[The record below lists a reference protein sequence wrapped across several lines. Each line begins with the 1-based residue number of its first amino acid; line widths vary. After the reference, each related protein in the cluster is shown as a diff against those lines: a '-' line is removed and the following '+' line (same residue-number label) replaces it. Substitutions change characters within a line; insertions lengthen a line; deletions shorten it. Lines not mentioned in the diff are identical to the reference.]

1 MRRMGRW
8 SCVLAITLGL
18 AAHAHAAPDG
28 AGGGPSGGAAPD
40 APVIVVPPPEAVPYP
55 DTVDVAPQSTQLGI
69 EVVAQTEQLAEA
81 PIYPLRLARW
91 RLAGVQGAN
100 GAGLG
105 SEICALLHPTTENNR
120 CSFLPFVLGGAVAL
134 TAGLAVRPGI
144 SSDHISA
151 INGGTALAIWHGAL
165 LMGMTGLYWPDAET
179 GRTVG
184 GIVMLASAQT
194 LGPLAGHFFYRL
206 RPSRQGVVDAAVV
219 TSLWSG
225 MFSGMVIAGY
235 ADPTAER
242 SNHALQFGTMM
253 LASEVGIGI
262 GIGIGRNSHF
272 SPYRALAVHGYAISG
287 GMVGVMFGLPIIKSR
302 DTSRRIDE
310 NDFWRMM
317 AFGSLGGFVVG
328 VASSARLGEHA
339 NARIPISGISVTPV
353 AGGGTASVSGRF

>member
-1 MRRMGRW
+1 MGRW
-8 SCVLAITLGL
+8 SFVLAFALGI
-18 AAHAHAAPDG
+18 AARAHAAPEG
-28 AGGGPSGGAAPD
+28 IGGGPPTGAGPGAPI
-40 APVIVVPPPEAVPYP
+40 IVAPPPTAVPYP
-55 DTVDVAPQSTQLGI
+55 GPIGNVPPPTQVGV
-69 EVVAQTEQLAEA
+69 EVVPQTEQLAEA

-120 CSFLPFVLGGAVAL
+120 CAFLPFVLGGAVAL

-165 LMGMTGLYWPDAET
+165 IMGMTGLYWPDAET

-184 GIVMLASAQT
+184 GIVMIASAQT

-225 MFSGMVIAGY
+225 MFAGMLVAGY
-235 ADPTAER
+235 ADPTADR
-242 SNHALQFGTMM
+242 SNHPLQFGTMM
-253 LASEVGIGI
+253 LATEVGMGIGI
-262 GIGIGRNSHF
+262 GMGRNTHF
-272 SPYRALAVHGYAISG
+272 SPYRALAVHGYAIGG
-287 GMVGVMFGLPIIKSR
+287 GMVGVMVGLPILKSR
-302 DTSRRIDE
+302 DTSHRIDE
-310 NDFWRMM
+310 NDFWRLM

-328 VASSARLGEHA
+328 VATSAHLGEHA